1 MQTSNKVKPEVKEK
15 EIVKEQK
22 AQDCCGPTCCGG
34 PNDKKEGN
42 RKEK

>member
-1 MQTSNKVKPEVKEK
+1 MKVSNKDKPEIKEK

-22 AQDCCGPTCCGG
+22 SQDCCGPTCCSGTI
-34 PNDKKEGN
+34 NKKEKA